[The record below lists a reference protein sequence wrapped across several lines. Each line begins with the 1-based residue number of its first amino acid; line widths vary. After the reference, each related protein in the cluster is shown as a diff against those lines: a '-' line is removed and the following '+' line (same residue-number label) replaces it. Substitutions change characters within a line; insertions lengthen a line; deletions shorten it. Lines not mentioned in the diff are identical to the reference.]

1 MVALHRYMEDHF
13 ANWQDDLPQGSG
25 WPAFFEQ
32 CEAPA
37 FRRIPAHHVLAGDD
51 ADHALVWPGRRDAR
65 HLDAPRGSH
74 ICRAFENLEPE
85 DVRVVVLGQDP
96 YRTITE
102 ATGRA
107 FEDGTW
113 NVGDRPQDL
122 AKSLKPL
129 MLAAW
134 ATQPD
139 RAQAFRRGGWSELV
153 GMPGFALPNP
163 GAHFDVLAGEG
174 VLFLNAAWTRTG
186 DEHLA
191 AHRDLWKP
199 VMTHLLR
206 WLTWRNGAPI
216 VFLLHGTDARSLFQT
231 AVGRHFRQD
240 SIGGITRLATVYTDH
255 PAYQGGSRYF
265 ACGNPFTRVN
275 DALEKL
281 GDTPITW
288 WPPAEPGA

>member
-1 MVALHRYMEDHF
+1 MEGRY
-13 ANWQDDLPQGSG
+13 ANWRDDLPEEHLGPDGEPVPG
-25 WPAFFEQ
+25 WRTFFNGCPALDFTVFAEGL
-32 CEAPA
+32 EIAGGAP
-37 FRRIPAHHVLAGDD
+37 
-51 ADHALVWPGRRDAR
+51 VWPGRRNVP
-65 HLDAPRGSH
+65 LPGAPAGAH
-74 ICRAFENLEPE
+74 ICRAFDGIEPA

-96 YRTITE
+96 YPNITQ

-113 NVGDRPQDL
+113 NAGGRLQNL

-139 RAQAFRRGGWSELV
+139 HAGAFRHGGWSDLV
-153 GMPGFALPNP
+153 RRPGFALPDP
-163 GAHFDVLAGEG
+163 GDHFDVLAGEG
-174 VLFLNAAWTRTG
+174 VLFLNAAWTRTV

-199 VMTHLLR
+199 VMTQLLR
-206 WLTWRNGAPI
+206 RLTWRNGAPI
-216 VFLLHGTDARSLFQT
+216 VFLLLGADSRSLFKA
-231 AVGRHFRQD
+231 AVGSHFRQD
-240 SIGGITRLATVYTDH
+240 SIGGITRMATVYADH
-255 PAYQGGSRYF
+255 PAYQGGGPYF

-281 GDTPITW
+281 GDAPITW
-288 WPPAEPGA
+288 WPAAEQGA